1 MNLWYNLQNYTI
13 IWIFASLFLIF
24 MSLKTLSV
32 RYGISTLGLV
42 IVALGV
48 GISIKSN
55 LGIAPPSCPPAILN
69 LRWSTVSVGTFTWMM
84 HLLFILLQA
93 LILRKDFKLR
103 YLMQIP
109 AAFVFGYLCDG
120 AIWLFRALE
129 APATN
134 YLVQILL
141 SLAAVLLTAIG
152 IKLEVMGGGWIL
164 AGDMTT
170 AVLSRVTRYSFG
182 TVKVLFDIAL
192 VALTALFAYFSFGLL
207 TGNGSTVV
215 IREGTLILAFL
226 TGLCM
231 RVTDPLLDR
240 LLGRFVPGH
249 E

>member
-1 MNLWYNLQNYTI
+1 MCNLQNYTI
-13 IWIFASLFLIF
+13 IWIFASPLPIF
-24 MSLKTLSV
+24 MTLRDISI

-48 GISIKSN
+48 GVSIKSN

-69 LRWSTVSVGTFTWMM
+69 LRWTAVSVGTFTWMM
-84 HLLFILLQA
+84 HLFFILLQA
-93 LILRKDFKLR
+93 IILRKDFKLR
-103 YLMQIP
+103 FLMQIP

-120 AIWLFRALE
+120 AIWLFHALD

-152 IKLEVMGGGWIL
+152 IKLEVLGEGWIL

-170 AVLSRVTRYSFG
+170 AVLSRVTHASFG
-182 TVKVLFDIAL
+182 TVKVLFDLAL
-192 VALTALFAYFSFGLL
+192 VALTAFFAYFSFGLL

-231 RVTDPLLDR
+231 RVTDPILDR
-240 LLGRFVPGH
+240 LFGRFVPRH